1 VRLEDGEI
9 ALRPITE
16 ADIPAVVAA
25 CQDPEIPRWTR
36 VPSPYG
42 EADARDFLSR
52 ASDVSAIVGAGT
64 EEFLGTI
71 SWWWVADNVQLGY
84 WVKRE
89 ARGRGVATRALI
101 LLSRWAFAELGA
113 ARVQL
118 LTEPENRASQRVA
131 EKAGFRREALL
142 RAYVELKGTRRDVY
156 MYALLG
162 EELDA

>member
-1 VRLEDGEI
+1 M
-9 ALRPITE
+9 
-16 ADIPAVVAA
+16 VAA

-52 ASDVSAIVGAGT
+52 ASDVSAIVDAGT

-101 LLSRWAFAELGA
+101 LLSRWAFAELGV

-142 RAYVELKGTRRDVY
+142 RSYVELKGTRRDVY

>member
-1 VRLEDGEI
+1 VRLEDGDV

-16 ADIPAVVAA
+16 DDLPAVVAA

-36 VPSPYG
+36 VPSPYT
-42 EADARDFLSR
+42 EEDARDFLSR
-52 ASDVSAIVGAGT
+52 ASDVSAVVDASS

-71 SWWWVADNVQLGY
+71 GWWWVADNVQLGY
-84 WVKRE
+84 WVKSE
-89 ARGRGVATRALI
+89 ARGRGVATRALT

-118 LTEPENRASQRVA
+118 LTEPENRASERVA

-142 RAYVELKGTRRDVY
+142 RSYVDLKGRRRDVY
-156 MYALLG
+156 MYALLR
-162 EELDA
+162 EDL